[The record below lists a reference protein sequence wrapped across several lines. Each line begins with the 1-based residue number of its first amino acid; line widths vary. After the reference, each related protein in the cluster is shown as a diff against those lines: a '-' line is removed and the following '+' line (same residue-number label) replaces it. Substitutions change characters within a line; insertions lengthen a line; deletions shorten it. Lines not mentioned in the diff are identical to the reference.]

1 VDRTSVL
8 ILLLIMIA
16 LSLWR
21 LHRYLRLAMARPR
34 SGIPAALGAPPV
46 TPAKPGDAAAPAGLG
61 AGPRGMDRVRSWL
74 AAAALWLAANAL
86 LFFLWYLIPAMR
98 ALPTI
103 WLLLGAVL
111 ANLYLLRRLRQRLA
125 GG

>member
-34 SGIPAALGAPPV
+34 NGIPAARGTPPV
-46 TPAKPGDAAAPAGLG
+46 TPGDAAAPAGLG

-74 AAAALWLAANAL
+74 VAAALWLAANAL
-86 LFFLWYLIPAMR
+86 LFFLWYLTPAMR